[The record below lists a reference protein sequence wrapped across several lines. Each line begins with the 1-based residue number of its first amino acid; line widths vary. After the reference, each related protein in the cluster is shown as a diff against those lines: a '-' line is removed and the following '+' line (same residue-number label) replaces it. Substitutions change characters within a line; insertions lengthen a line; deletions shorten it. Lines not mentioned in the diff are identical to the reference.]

1 MPARVMYDFV
11 NFQGTKGY
19 AFLGHKT
26 ERGSYPCNYCIF
38 CSQFAEHILVTQ
50 CTVSISDGMRDL
62 SCFLMPNNFIL
73 KFRSSQIRA
82 ISLDNATKS
91 LLIHLRGL
99 KMQLSFSSLLC
110 VSLPS

>member
-26 ERGSYPCNYCIF
+26 ERGSYPCNYYIF

-50 CTVSISDGMRDL
+50 CS
-62 SCFLMPNNFIL
+62 F
-73 KFRSSQIRA
+73 
-82 ISLDNATKS
+82 
-91 LLIHLRGL
+91 HLRWHARFIMFL
-99 KMQLSFSSLLC
+99 NA
-110 VSLPS
+110 